1 MRDDHCLMA
10 ASKRTIVIV
19 AFAALYVI
27 WGSTY
32 LGIRFAI
39 ETIPPFLM
47 AGARFV
53 LAGVIMYAIAWSQG
67 SLLRRSV
74 CYGRIG
80 KSHCANWH
88 TSLNICAC
96 LLLGGNGGVIISEIY

>member
-1 MRDDHCLMA
+1 MRDDHCSMA

-67 SLLRRSV
+67 
-74 CYGRIG
+74 IG
-80 KSHCANWH
+80 KSSWEKWP
-88 TSLNICAC
+88 TTTIIGEY
-96 LLLGGNGGVIISEIY
+96 LLLAGKRRVTCSQR

>member
-1 MRDDHCLMA
+1 MA
-10 ASKRTIVIV
+10 ASKRTLVIV

-32 LGIRFAI
+32 LGIKFSI

-53 LAGVIMYAIAWSQG
+53 LAGVITNSARLASSPAG
-67 SLLRRSV
+67 V
-74 CYGRIG
+74 GGRADDSAAG
-80 KSHCANWH
+80 FSAAA
-88 TSLNICAC
+88 TAC
-96 LLLGGNGGVIISEIY
+96 D